1 MKGFETRAMAFS
13 TLFLV
18 VEQADATF

>member
-1 MKGFETRAMAFS
+1 MNGFETRAMAFS
-13 TLFLV
+13 TLLLV